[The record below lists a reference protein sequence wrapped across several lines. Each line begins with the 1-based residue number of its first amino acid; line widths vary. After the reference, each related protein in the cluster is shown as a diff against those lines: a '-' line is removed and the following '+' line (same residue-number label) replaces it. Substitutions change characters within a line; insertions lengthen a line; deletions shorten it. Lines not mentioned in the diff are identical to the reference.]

1 MGNTLTEKCGCWD
14 VAFWQSSR
22 IVCVCVCVYSADF
35 MISDYIVSYH
45 LSIYIHN
52 TCHVRRFFVSPGD
65 PFISSYDFRSR
76 VLVCMD
82 LVTHHKKR
90 YTCAH
95 YTPVFRENFL
105 LTPLFINPLLGV
117 DDWNVPCGQ
126 SLSCVY
132 FLGDSWP
139 YLLVRLVLT
148 HPMTSLAPPSFDAIW
163 SRVWMPRGTFRVVTC
178 HRNLCLIA

>member
-1 MGNTLTEKCGCWD
+1 MRLLGCC
-14 VAFWQSSR
+14 VLAKFENS
-22 IVCVCVCVYSADF
+22 VCVCVYSADF

-105 LTPLFINPLLGV
+105 LTPLFINPLSGV

-139 YLLVRLVLT
+139 YLLVRLVLP
-148 HPMTSLAPPSFDAIW
+148 HPVTSLAAQVSMLFNLGA
-163 SRVWMPRGTFRVVTC
+163 RMPRGAFWVVIC